1 MLRPSVRFPR
11 AAECTDAPK
20 GPQALAFFAQDVPWR
35 SPGRTGSRSAD
46 GARPRTR
53 PAATARPS
61 SPCWTRTCSPPRS
74 PCPATSTRCGTARR
88 GVVGRLTGAE
98 EPQQPGVAP
107 PVSLLVT
114 TAKDEAG
121 SSGYADSRRFL
132 VLAHTAGAPLRVD
145 SLILDHG
152 GHNFSTWNVE
162 LPPRALSW
170 LTQRLP
176 GPAPVG

>member
-1 MLRPSVRFPR
+1 MPHGPGDCCAPRSASRGTPS
-11 AAECTDAPK
+11 APTCR
-20 GPQALAFFAQDVPWR
+20 GARRRWR
-35 SPGRTGSRSAD
+35 SSP
-46 GARPRTR
+46 
-53 PAATARPS
+53 PAA
-61 SPCWTRTCSPPRS
+61 
-74 PCPATSTRCGTARR
+74 
-88 GVVGRLTGAE
+88 
-98 EPQQPGVAP
+98 